1 MWYRARSSEHNVDI
15 QMKMRKNKS
24 WPLMSNNISRDD
36 VDAVVSFLSRKKIPI
51 LTQSK
56 KVREFEERWS
66 KWLGVKHSVF
76 VNSGSSAN
84 QLSML
89 ILKELYGGGEIIVPP
104 LTWVSDIAAVLQN
117 GFTPVFCDIS
127 LSTLALDVREVK
139 KKVTKNTRAI
149 FLTHVLG
156 YNGLTQEL
164 LDLCRTKNIMLIE
177 DVCESHGATFN
188 GEKCGSFGLISN
200 FSFYYAHHLT
210 SIEGGMICTDDERIY
225 QHARKYRS
233 HGMVRESTNDSLK
246 NAYKKKY
253 GDLNPDFIFS
263 APAYNMRSTE
273 INAVMAL
280 NQLKRLDKN
289 NKIRAKNLRAFLTN
303 LDGETYFTDF
313 EQTGNSN
320 YAFTLLLRDK
330 NFKKRDAVEKTLREN
345 NIEFRR
351 GMSGGG
357 NQLMQPY
364 LRRLFGD
371 EHTKYPNANHVHH
384 FGWYIGNYPE
394 LDKKNI
400 SGLCGILNAL

>member
-1 MWYRARSSEHNVDI
+1 
-15 QMKMRKNKS
+15 
-24 WPLMSNNISRDD
+24 MSNNISRDD
-36 VDAVVSFLSRKKIPI
+36 VSKVVSFLSQKEIPV

-56 KVREFEERWS
+56 KVKEFEEKWS
-66 KWLGVKHSVF
+66 RWLGVKYSVF

-89 ILKELYGGGEIIVPP
+89 VLKELYGTGEIIVPP

-127 LSTLALDVREVK
+127 LTNLALDIQEIK
-139 KKVTKNTRAI
+139 KKITKNTRAI
-149 FLTHVLG
+149 FLTHILG

-164 LDLCRTKNIMLIE
+164 LDLCKKKHIMLIE

-188 GEKCGSFGLISN
+188 GRKCGSFGLMSN
-200 FSFYYAHHLT
+200 FSFYYAHHMT
-210 SIEGGMICTDDERIY
+210 SIEGGMICTNDKKIY
-225 QHARKYRS
+225 QYARMFRS
-233 HGMVRESTNDSLK
+233 HGMVRESTDEHIK
-246 NAYKKKY
+246 NEYKETY
-253 GDLNPDFIFS
+253 SDLNPDFIFS

-289 NKIRAKNLRAFLTN
+289 NKVRSQNLKIFLNN
-303 LDGETYFTDF
+303 LDTEKYATDF
-313 EQTGNSN
+313 DQTGNSN
-320 YAFTLLLRDK
+320 YAFTLLLKSENFSMRDI
-330 NFKKRDAVEKTLREN
+330 VEKTLREN

-364 LRRLFGD
+364 VRRLFGT
-371 EHTKYPNANHVHH
+371 EYKQYPNANHVHH
-384 FGWYIGNYPE
+384 FGWYIGNYPG
-394 LDKKNI
+394 LKKADI
-400 SGLCGILNAL
+400 LRLCTLLNVL